1 MVWKITVEGYS
12 GMRRRRR
19 EWKEGIKQRGEG
31 GRGRGGRRK
40 KKKRR
45 DRYELR
51 NIIGLSYDRDCVV
64 SV

>member
-1 MVWKITVEGYS
+1 MR
-12 GMRRRRR
+12 MRRM
-19 EWKEGIKQRGEG
+19 ERGNKTAGG
-31 GRGRGGRRK
+31 GRSGKGE
-40 KKKRR
+40 KKRR

>member
-1 MVWKITVEGYS
+1 MENNRG
-12 GMRRRRR
+12 GLFGNA
-19 EWKEGIKQRGEG
+19 KEEERMERGNKTAGG

>member
-1 MVWKITVEGYS
+1 MR
-12 GMRRRRR
+12 MRRM
-19 EWKEGIKQRGEG
+19 ERGNKTAGG
-31 GRGRGGRRK
+31 GRSGKGEK

>member
-1 MVWKITVEGYS
+1 
-12 GMRRRRR
+12 MRRRRM
-19 EWKEGIKQRGEG
+19 ERGNKTA
-31 GRGRGGRRK
+31 GRGKGVGRERKQK

>member
-1 MVWKITVEGYS
+1 MENNREGLF
-12 GMRRRRR
+12 GNA
-19 EWKEGIKQRGEG
+19 KEEERMERGNKTAGGG
-31 GRGRGGRRK
+31 GRGRRK

>member
-1 MVWKITVEGYS
+1 MENNRG
-12 GMRRRRR
+12 GLFGNA
-19 EWKEGIKQRGEG
+19 KEEERMERGNKTAG
-31 GRGRGGRRK
+31 GGGRGGRRK